1 MPVLRPYQEEAVGRF
16 AERIGSVPRGGLIV
30 LPTGSGKSLVM
41 AEIAE
46 WWKAN
51 GKGGIGII
59 SHRKELVRQNADEYD
74 AIVGVPGA
82 CIKEQGADHRA
93 TLEDWERVRHGG
105 VISFTVQTLQNR
117 RIQKVSRDA
126 IGLLLVDECFTGDT
140 EILTEHGFVRF
151 DQLGKDVLVAQYES
165 GSMSFVA
172 PERHIE
178 NNYCG
183 DMIRLH
189 SERGCDLIMTPNHE
203 VLIRTKSGNDV
214 KSPVKD
220 MKYNSTKT
228 AYVAAKAVGVSR
240 LLTPWERLM
249 IAAQA
254 DGSNHSR
261 SENTPFSTIAFSFS
275 KERKIDRFLRLM
287 NDGGFVWSECKDKAA
302 HGNTKARRRFL
313 VRKLSGASK
322 NLWDHFNLKN
332 ISADTAKEIIEE
344 MVQWDGYL
352 TPDFPSRRYYSSCD
366 KRQSDFF
373 QTIAVMAGY
382 KTYTAIQKDSRKET
396 YSDVHRVFVETDTD
410 QIGTQAFNKEIVHHD
425 GKVYCVSV
433 PSGNIIVRRHGKVM
447 VTGNCHRIKKEGQ
460 YIKVREHFNCKWV
473 GLTATPDRADGQK
486 LVGPM
491 FDECWYGDQKGQQLF
506 DFIREGWL
514 TPPVVRH
521 VHVASLQWKWLK
533 GRSGKDFTNE
543 QVSKVWQDYESIQ
556 KFVAPILQEVG
567 SRKTLYFC
575 PNVSEAKAVA
585 DVINATLSPRR
596 AAEYVASYQIDAEGN
611 RSDFPKHLR
620 RGIIERIGKVGGDL
634 QHLANVSV
642 FSEGTNIPILSAI
655 GWLRFTRSR
664 PFAAQ
669 GIGRILRA
677 WPGVLD
683 GLERATAAAR
693 RAAISNSPKPNA
705 IVFDP
710 TKRAG
715 IKLPLVH
722 VIDVLLPDLNE
733 EVRERAMTLI
743 ARKRDGEEY
752 DPRELV
758 EEAVR
763 LESPLLKGIRAA
775 LLEIRPDIQYKMVEV
790 DPYSG
795 QQGVAWSEKP
805 KEPEKVIGDSSE
817 KQKKIIKMLAPKE
830 YSPEFYEGL
839 SRRQAGIII
848 DKMMNDPPVGWII
861 RKLSGLGITKI
872 PTTNKQGLDLLRKGR
887 EQRS

>member
-1 MPVLRPYQEEAVGRF
+1 MPVLRPYQEEAVARF
-16 AERIGSVPRGGLIV
+16 AERIGQVPRGGLIV
-30 LPTGSGKSLVM
+30 LGTGTGKSIVM
-41 AEIAE
+41 AEIAK
-46 WWKAN
+46 WWKEN
-51 GKGGIGII
+51 GKGGVGII

-93 TLEDWERVRHGG
+93 TLDDWEKVRHGG

-126 IGLLLVDECFTGDT
+126 IGLLCVDET
-140 EILTEHGFVRF
+140 
-151 DQLGKDVLVAQYES
+151 
-165 GSMSFVA
+165 
-172 PERHIE
+172 
-178 NNYCG
+178 
-183 DMIRLH
+183 
-189 SERGCDLIMTPNHE
+189 
-203 VLIRTKSGNDV
+203 
-214 KSPVKD
+214 
-220 MKYNSTKT
+220 
-228 AYVAAKAVGVSR
+228 
-240 LLTPWERLM
+240 
-249 IAAQA
+249 
-254 DGSNHSR
+254 
-261 SENTPFSTIAFSFS
+261 
-275 KERKIDRFLRLM
+275 
-287 NDGGFVWSECKDKAA
+287 
-302 HGNTKARRRFL
+302 
-313 VRKLSGASK
+313 
-322 NLWDHFNLKN
+322 
-332 ISADTAKEIIEE
+332 
-344 MVQWDGYL
+344 
-352 TPDFPSRRYYSSCD
+352 
-366 KRQSDFF
+366 
-373 QTIAVMAGY
+373 
-382 KTYTAIQKDSRKET
+382 
-396 YSDVHRVFVETDTD
+396 HRV
-410 QIGTQAFNKEIVHHD
+410 
-425 GKVYCVSV
+425 
-433 PSGNIIVRRHGKVM
+433 
-447 VTGNCHRIKKEGQ
+447 KKEGQ
-460 YIKVREHFNCKWV
+460 YIKVREYFNCKWV
-473 GLTATPDRADGQK
+473 GLTATPDRSDGQK

-491 FDECWYGDQKGQQLF
+491 FDECWYGAEKGQQLY

-556 KFVAPILQEVG
+556 KFVAPIIQEVG
-567 SRKTLYFC
+567 DRKTLYFC

-585 DVINATLSPRR
+585 DVINASLSPRR

-620 RGIIERIGKVGGDL
+620 RGIIERIGKVGGEL

-693 RAAISNSPKPNA
+693 RSAIANSPKPNA

-733 EVRERAMTLI
+733 EIRERAMTLI
-743 ARKRDGEEY
+743 ARKQDGEEY

-758 EEAVR
+758 EEATR

-775 LLEIRPDIQYKMVEV
+775 LLEIKPDIQYKLVDV
-790 DPYSG
+790 DPYSSS
-795 QQGVAWSEKP
+795 QAVAWSEKP

-817 KQKKIIKMLAPKE
+817 KQKKIIRMLAPKE
-830 YSPEFYEGL
+830 YSPDFYEGL

-848 DKMMNDPPVGWII
+848 DKMMNEPAVDWIV
-861 RKLSGLGITKI
+861 RKLKGLGVTEK
-872 PTTNKQGLDLLRKGR
+872 PTSNKHGLDLLRKGR
-887 EQRS
+887 EPK

>member
-74 AIVGVPGA
+74 AIVGIPGA

-126 IGLLLVDECFTGDT
+126 IGLLLPDE
-140 EILTEHGFVRF
+140 
-151 DQLGKDVLVAQYES
+151 
-165 GSMSFVA
+165 
-172 PERHIE
+172 
-178 NNYCG
+178 
-183 DMIRLH
+183 
-189 SERGCDLIMTPNHE
+189 
-203 VLIRTKSGNDV
+203 
-214 KSPVKD
+214 
-220 MKYNSTKT
+220 
-228 AYVAAKAVGVSR
+228 
-240 LLTPWERLM
+240 
-249 IAAQA
+249 
-254 DGSNHSR
+254 
-261 SENTPFSTIAFSFS
+261 
-275 KERKIDRFLRLM
+275 
-287 NDGGFVWSECKDKAA
+287 
-302 HGNTKARRRFL
+302 
-313 VRKLSGASK
+313 
-322 NLWDHFNLKN
+322 
-332 ISADTAKEIIEE
+332 
-344 MVQWDGYL
+344 
-352 TPDFPSRRYYSSCD
+352 
-366 KRQSDFF
+366 
-373 QTIAVMAGY
+373 
-382 KTYTAIQKDSRKET
+382 
-396 YSDVHRVFVETDTD
+396 
-410 QIGTQAFNKEIVHHD
+410 
-425 GKVYCVSV
+425 
-433 PSGNIIVRRHGKVM
+433 
-447 VTGNCHRIKKEGQ
+447 CHRIKKEGQ
-460 YIKVREHFNCKWV
+460 YIKVREHFGCKWV
-473 GLTATPDRADGQK
+473 GLTATPDRADGQR
-486 LVGPM
+486 LIPGM

-596 AAEYVASYQIDAEGN
+596 AAEYVASYQIDADGN
-611 RSDFPKHLR
+611 RSDYPKRLR
-620 RGIIERIGKVGGDL
+620 SAIIKSIGTPGSDL

-693 RAAISNSPKPNA
+693 RAAIANSPKPNA

-805 KEPEKVIGDSSE
+805 KEPEKIIGDSSE
-817 KQKKIIKMLAPKE
+817 KQKNIIKMLAPKE

-848 DKMMNDPPVGWII
+848 DKMMNDPPVGWIM
-861 RKLSGLGITKI
+861 RKLSSLGISQI

-887 EQRS
+887 EQR

>member
-74 AIVGVPGA
+74 AIVGIPGA

-151 DQLGKDVLVAQYES
+151 DELDAVTKVAQFDGGEI
-165 GSMSFVA
+165 SFVM
-172 PERHIE
+172 PTDYIC
-178 NNYCG
+178 NDYCG
-183 DMIRLH
+183 FMARIYSDRA
-189 SERGCDLIMTPNHE
+189 CDLMMTPGHE
-203 VLIRTKSGNDV
+203 VLVWSEYQGWRKQKVSDVCFNNLKKMFVAGKSTGSNR
-214 KSPVKD
+214 K
-220 MKYNSTKT
+220 
-228 AYVAAKAVGVSR
+228 
-240 LLTPWERLM
+240 LTPWERLM
-249 IAAQA
+249 IATQA
-254 DGSNHSR
+254 DGSNHSK
-261 SENTPFSTIAFSFS
+261 SKKLPFSSITFSFS
-275 KERKIDRFLRLM
+275 KDRKILRFIELM
-287 NDGGFVWSECKDKAA
+287 KDGDFAWSECKDRSA

-313 VRKLSGASK
+313 VKKLSGASK
-322 NLWDHFNLKN
+322 NLWDHFRIKDIGYEL
-332 ISADTAKEIIEE
+332 AREIVEE
-344 MVQWDGYL
+344 MASWDGHVSGRRPYA
-352 TPDFPSRRYYSSCD
+352 RYYSSCD
-366 KRQSDFF
+366 KRQADFF
-373 QTIAVMAGY
+373 QAVALIAGY
-382 KTYTAIQKDSRKET
+382 KTNMTVQHDNRKKSFSSV
-396 YSDVHRVFVETDTD
+396 YRVFVMTDTD
-410 QIGTQAFNKEIVHHD
+410 KIKCGSIKKQAVPYE

-433 PSGNIIVRRHGKVM
+433 PSGNIIVRRNGKPLV
-447 VTGNCHRIKKEGQ
+447 VGNCHRIKKEGQ

-596 AAEYVASYQIDAEGN
+596 AAEYVASYQIDADGN
-611 RSDFPKHLR
+611 RSDYPKRLR
-620 RGIIERIGKVGGDL
+620 SAIIKSIGTPGSDL

-664 PFAAQ
+664 PFASQ

-693 RAAISNSPKPNA
+693 RAAIANSPKPNA

-830 YSPEFYEGL
+830 YSPDFYEGL

-848 DKMMNDPPVGWII
+848 DKMMNDPPVGWIM
-861 RKLSGLGITKI
+861 RKLSGLGITQI

-887 EQRS
+887 EQR